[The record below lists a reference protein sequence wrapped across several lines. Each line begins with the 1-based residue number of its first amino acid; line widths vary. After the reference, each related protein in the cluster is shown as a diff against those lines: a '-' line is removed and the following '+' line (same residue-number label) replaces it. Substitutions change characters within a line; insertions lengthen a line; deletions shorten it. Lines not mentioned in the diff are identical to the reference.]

1 MQHNKPSN
9 EKMFNYLKKLDKD
22 CSFEVFNNYM
32 DKLVNEIL
40 IDVQDHVEQESLFII
55 NKLTNFLNIFLVSI
69 DLVDKLTQAEIDH
82 NNNERAIDSSRTL
95 SDPKNF
101 SDNNNVSQ
109 FIRKTTDDTL
119 ALYG

>member
-9 EKMFNYLKKLDKD
+9 EKMFNYLKQLDKD

-32 DKLVNEIL
+32 DKLVNEIFN
-40 IDVQDHVEQESLFII
+40 DVQDHVEQESLFTI

-82 NNNERAIDSSRTL
+82 NNNERTIGSSRTL
-95 SDPKNF
+95 SDPD
-101 SDNNNVSQ
+101 SS
-109 FIRKTTDDTL
+109 RTL
-119 ALYG
+119 E